1 MSMDLAKP
9 RGARVLS
16 HRSARLAARR
26 LGPARTWTA
35 LTAIVAGVLLA
46 ACAPARAVTGEV
58 AEALISV
65 EEERQL
71 GDQVAAE
78 LEAQVELLDDT
89 EVQNYVQNLGDR
101 LLANAPDAPEGMA
114 YRFQVIDAPD
124 QINAVALPGGY
135 VYVFSGLILAAEDEA
150 ELAGVLAHE
159 LAHVTQRHIAEQLVA
174 QLGLE
179 LLLQMALGQDPGVVR
194 QLATLVAAQGA
205 FTSFSREAEREADY
219 HGVLYL
225 ARAGWAPESYA
236 RFFDKLAEA
245 GEAPA
250 VLAFLQTHPA
260 PSERAD
266 NARQLIAQMT
276 RVPTFTGDARYRQ
289 VVERVEAQA
298 ALAPVERAV
307 RAEVSPRETGARP
320 PERLTT
326 PRR

>member
-1 MSMDLAKP
+1 MMFMDSAKP
-9 RGARVLS
+9 RGPGPTDPASRRPRRAFLS
-16 HRSARLAARR
+16 VVAA
-26 LGPARTWTA
+26 
-35 LTAIVAGVLLA
+35 LLA
-46 ACAPARAVTGEV
+46 SLALVACAPARAITGDV

-78 LEAQVELLDDT
+78 VEAQVELLDDP
-89 EVQNYVQNLGDR
+89 EVQNYVQNLGNK
-101 LLANAPDAPEGMA
+101 LLANAHEAPEGMA

-124 QINAVALPGGY
+124 QVNAVALPGGY
-135 VYVFSGLILAAEDEA
+135 VYIFSGLMLAAEDEA

-159 LAHVTQRHIAEQLVA
+159 LAHVTQRHIAQQLVA

-205 FTSFSREAEREADY
+205 FMSFSREAEREADY

-236 RFFDKLAEA
+236 RFFDKLAAA
-245 GEAPA
+245 GESPA

-266 NARQLIAQMT
+266 NARQLISRMS
-276 RVPTFTGDARYRQ
+276 RVPTFTGDARYEQ
-289 VVERVEAQA
+289 VVERVQARA
-298 ALAPVERAV
+298 ALAPGDRAAQ
-307 RAEVSPRETGARP
+307 AEPGRRPEGEALTSPRVTS
-320 PERLTT
+320 
-326 PRR
+326 PR